1 MYIKPYPSEMSPE
14 MALDALSRLN
24 SSGIDYEISSTD
36 EIMVSTR
43 YLLKPETSSILISNV
58 YYDLCDKHGS
68 PMTYLR
74 ICLNYERRY
83 LKFYAY
89 ESEFLEID
97 YRDGSRFVF
106 PEWKKSETIKEISR
120 GIFDDPDFLSI

>member
-1 MYIKPYPSEMSPE
+1 MMSPD
-14 MALDALSRLN
+14 MALDAILRLN
-24 SSGIDYEISSTD
+24 LIRADYEVSVTN

-43 YLLKPETSSILISNV
+43 CLLGPEASPILIPNI
-58 YYDLCDKHGS
+58 YYDLYDKHGS
-68 PMTYLR
+68 PMTDLC

-89 ESEFLEID
+89 KREFLEID

-106 PEWKKSETIKEISR
+106 PEWKKSETIKEISQS
-120 GIFDDPDFLSI
+120 IFDDPDFLSI